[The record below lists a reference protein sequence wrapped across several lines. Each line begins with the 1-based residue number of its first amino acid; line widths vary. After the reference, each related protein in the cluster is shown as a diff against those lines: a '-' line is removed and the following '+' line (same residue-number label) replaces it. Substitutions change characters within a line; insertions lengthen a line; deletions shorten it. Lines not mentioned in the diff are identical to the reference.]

1 MFSKILYDTRTNKIL
16 RCQPKPHGSAP
27 MPSLNGLCKSA
38 RISEE
43 EKQYM
48 ATTEIEGE
56 MLTNQAQKELM
67 IFNGIAVSKP
77 ELIITSDK
85 YKINISNDP
94 TFIITVKL
102 EGKHQPDISSM
113 EMLINEISFNMPL
126 DNYQGSKKIEVE
138 GGTYTIACNDDK
150 FISDS
155 IEVVAVE

>member
-48 ATTEIEGE
+48 AVTEIESE

-67 IFNGIAVSKP
+67 IFNGNAVPKP
-77 ELIITSDK
+77 ELIIISDK

-94 TFIITVKL
+94 TFIITIKIK
-102 EGKHQPDISSM
+102 GKHKPDISNI

-126 DNYQGSKKIEVE
+126 DNYQGSKTIEVE
-138 GGTYTIACNDDK
+138 EGRYTIVCDDDK
-150 FISDS
+150 FISES